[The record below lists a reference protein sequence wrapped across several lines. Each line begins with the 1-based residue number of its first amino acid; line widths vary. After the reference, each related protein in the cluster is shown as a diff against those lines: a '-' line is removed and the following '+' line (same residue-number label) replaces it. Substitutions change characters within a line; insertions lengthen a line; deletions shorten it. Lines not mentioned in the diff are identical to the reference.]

1 MTTATVPQRSLLPYV
16 VLAGIAATILWALVA
31 SGMWT
36 DILRYRKDVVYLTR
50 QHLFLVGVS
59 GSLAIVSGIGA
70 GIWLSRPWMARYAE
84 ATIQAV
90 NMATA
95 IPTLGKLALMM
106 ALLGIGALPA
116 IVGLWIATLLPIIRN
131 TYVGI
136 RSVPEH
142 LIDAAH
148 VMGMSA
154 GAILRRVELPNAL
167 FVMFAG
173 VRTAM
178 AVNVG
183 TAPIAF
189 PIGGGLDLI
198 FTGID
203 LQEFGMMPGRDP
215 DGAARG
221 SGLGST
227 GAILAGAARSQSYA
241 EFVGNEEATMK
252 KAMQF
257 LWAGVVAAA
266 VGWAGGASAQ
276 TIVVGGKAFTEQQI
290 MTAMTVALLKA
301 KGFTPERK
309 AGMGSAAVRS
319 ALENGQI
326 DVYWEYTGTALM
338 VFNKINDKFA
348 TSEEAYRKIKE
359 VDGAK
364 GIVWLNMAPANNTY
378 GFAMNKDQAAKLGI
392 VTMSD
397 FAKAIKGGAKL
408 TFASNAEFYARPDGL
423 PGWQTAYGFE
433 FDRDNVKRMDTGL
446 TYSALKDRQVDS
458 AVVFATDGRIP
469 AFNFVV
475 LKDDKNYA
483 SPYNMTPVVRKEILD
498 KNPKIA
504 DALNALAAKLDNE
517 TMGKLNASVDVDKK
531 TPEEVAE
538 QYLKVNGMI

>member
-1 MTTATVPQRSLLPYV
+1 MNKWIR
-16 VLAGIAATILWALVA
+16 VL
-31 SGMWT
+31 
-36 DILRYRKDVVYLTR
+36 
-50 QHLFLVGVS
+50 
-59 GSLAIVSGIGA
+59 GA
-70 GIWLSRPWMARYAE
+70 G
-84 ATIQAV
+84 
-90 NMATA
+90 
-95 IPTLGKLALMM
+95 
-106 ALLGIGALPA
+106 
-116 IVGLWIATLLPIIRN
+116 
-131 TYVGI
+131 
-136 RSVPEH
+136 
-142 LIDAAH
+142 
-148 VMGMSA
+148 VM
-154 GAILRRVELPNAL
+154 
-167 FVMFAG
+167 
-173 VRTAM
+173 
-178 AVNVG
+178 
-183 TAPIAF
+183 
-189 PIGGGLDLI
+189 
-198 FTGID
+198 
-203 LQEFGMMPGRDP
+203 
-215 DGAARG
+215 
-221 SGLGST
+221 
-227 GAILAGAARSQSYA
+227 
-241 EFVGNEEATMK
+241 
-252 KAMQF
+252 
-257 LWAGVVAAA
+257 AAA
-266 VGWAGGASAQ
+266 IGWAGSAAAQ

-301 KGFTPERK
+301 KGFTPDRK

-326 DVYWEYTGTALM
+326 DVYWEYTGTGLT

-348 TSEEAYRKIKE
+348 TPEEAYKRIKE

-364 GIVWLNMAPANNTY
+364 GIVWLNMSRANNTY

-433 FDRDNVKRMDTGL
+433 FERDNVKRMDTGL

-483 SPYNMTPVVRKEILD
+483 PPYNMTPVIRKEILD

-538 QYLKVNGMI
+538 QYLKANGMI